1 MEKPVDLRIQKTYHL
16 LHKAFTGLMEDKGFE
31 AITVGQLCEHAMIRR
46 ATFYKHFADKYE
58 YFSFYMKEIFATFHA
73 GLQRDA
79 EVTDVNAY
87 ALHMV
92 RELLKFVKKHDKFVS
107 KAMEASVSPTTLTIL
122 LELLGSDFQQV
133 LRSARPELS
142 EAQVAGQAA
151 FFTGGVLST
160 LFGYLQKGQPIDEEE
175 FLAIVSAFLFRE

>member
-1 MEKPVDLRIQKTYHL
+1 MEKAVDLRIQKTYLL

-31 AITVGQLCEHAMIRR
+31 NITVGELCEHAMIRR

-73 GLQRDA
+73 GLQLDA

-87 ALHMV
+87 ALHMI

-122 LELLGSDFQQV
+122 LEVLGSDFQQV
-133 LRSARPELS
+133 LRSARPELTD
-142 EAQVAGQAA
+142 AQVEGQAS
-151 FFTGGVLST
+151 FFTGGVLSM
-160 LFGYLQKGQPIDEEE
+160 LFGYLQKGQNIDEEE
-175 FLAIVSAFLFRE
+175 FLGIVSAFLFHE